1 MKRPRGRKPSRPF
14 LYGSS
19 FVKMHSVRF
28 TVAVALA
35 VTSTFTLEAEDQA
48 RIYVYARRDTAARS
62 WMSISCGNA
71 VVAEIK
77 QGTFFAITLATGQYT
92 FVSENGIP
100 LPIEARAGEELFLR
114 LDWNYAI
121 GRPPI

>member
-14 LYGSS
+14 LYGSR
-19 FVKMHSVRF
+19 FVKMRAVRIS
-28 TVAVALA
+28 VAVALG

-77 QGTFFAITLATGQYT
+77 QGTFFAIMLAPGQYT
-92 FVSENGIP
+92 FLSERGVP
-100 LPIEARAGEELFLR
+100 LS
-114 LDWNYAI
+114 
-121 GRPPI
+121 